1 MRKGDQTRTMIL
13 QRSAPVFNRLGYAG
27 ASLADIMAATGLE
40 KGGIYNHFPSKEALA
55 EETFDYAVQVVGRAM
70 LEAVRDRP
78 RGLDQLEALLEYYVA
93 YVLDP
98 PVAGGC
104 PLLNMAVESD
114 DSNPALR
121 VHAQKGMQLLERFI
135 GGLLADAQENGQTRP
150 GLDLQAA
157 IRFLIAALEGGVMLS
172 RLYGEVAQ
180 MRAVVEGL
188 KVYVEQSIRA

>member
-40 KGGIYNHFPSKEALA
+40 KGGIYNHFSSKEALA
-55 EETFDYAVQVVGRAM
+55 EETFDYAVRVVGRAM

-104 PLLNMAVESD
+104 PLLNTAVESD

-121 VHAQKGMQLLERFI
+121 VHAQKGMRLLERFI
-135 GGLLADAQENGQTRP
+135 AGLLADAQERGQTRP

-157 IRFLIAALEGGVMLS
+157 VRFLIAALEGGVMLS

-188 KVYVEQSIRA
+188 KAYVDQSIRA